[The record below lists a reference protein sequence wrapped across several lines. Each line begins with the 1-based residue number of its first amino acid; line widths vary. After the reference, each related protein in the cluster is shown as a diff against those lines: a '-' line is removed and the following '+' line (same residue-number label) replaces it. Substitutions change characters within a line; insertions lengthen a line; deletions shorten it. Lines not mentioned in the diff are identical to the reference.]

1 MKGYDGLIWPGN
13 YPDSELRAVVQGDK
27 RGLQPNIAQLQ
38 PFVCDLSVARSLSEL
53 QIEGDVLYVDRTSTG
68 IIKFRAAT
76 SWQRSYPLG
85 ANDGLKDYP
94 YSRPL
99 IEWDAQGAGVFA
111 ILWFGYGVNIVP
123 SIGSIS
129 SISTIGTVTTITNPV
144 DARPYGYTYG
154 AAYASNVALTAATP
168 VQVVAPASNT
178 NGITVWAAGAT
189 HSPASSLSHVVL
201 IAKAS
206 APSTII
212 DGDVYY
218 HNSVGGSNQFAGG
231 DTNVFPVRVAA
242 GKGLYWITDQN
253 EASGF
258 RRVLYTVH

>member
-1 MKGYDGLIWPGN
+1 MKGYDGLIYPGN

-144 DARPYGYTYG
+144 DARPYSNSYG
-154 AAYASNVALTAATP
+154 ASYASITNYAANTA
-168 VQVVAPASNT
+168 VQIVAPGSNVSGIDVWRASIGTRFAANNAASILAKSST
-178 NGITVWAAGAT
+178 PTTV
-189 HSPASSLSHVVL
+189 
-201 IAKAS
+201 
-206 APSTII
+206 I
-212 DGDVYY
+212 DGDVIA
-218 HNSVGGSNQFAGG
+218 SCFETGSG
-231 DTNVFPVRVAA
+231 DNIYRNVELPIFVPA
-242 GKGLYWITDQN
+242 GKGLYGISTGATAAQFTN
-253 EASGF
+253 
-258 RRVLYTVH
+258 VLYTVR